1 MNKVYTIK
9 DGEGTTRI
17 LKLAVEE
24 ITICVNFGNR
34 LGVGETLASGAAAT
48 VTCDDEA
55 TPTLEAVDVRINSAE
70 YVDESDPD
78 RTVAA
83 DEGVLLQLTG
93 GTEGLLY
100 DLVVY
105 ATDSD
110 GDVKAGRLRV
120 DLI

>member
-9 DGEGTTRI
+9 DGEGSTRI

-24 ITICVNFGNR
+24 ITICVNFGSR
-34 LGVGETLASGAAAT
+34 LGETETLVSGAAAT
-48 VTCDDEA
+48 VTCDDES
-55 TPTLEAVDVRINSAE
+55 TPTLEAVDVRINSTE

-93 GTEGLLY
+93 GTEGMLY